1 MLSNGKID
9 LDAVDLQTSRRSQ
22 WAYQKISTK
31 PNEFTPC
38 ARKEAFSQY
47 VRSLE
52 KNDLFLHTDDLKNF
66 QSWHYE
72 EYSKKC
78 TFVYIFLDKEDGKHT
93 ALYVG
98 KTKNLRTRMTQHAS
112 KDWYKYANCLA
123 IEPYESNDIASER
136 EAELIHD
143 LTPLFNKQG
152 GLGMAFQKTKSDITV
167 QVPKMADVSTLKF
180 APIADSIAK
189 YKLKYGAITRDEQEH
204 EAIISNT
211 NYRSQAFKKR
221 HLKPIEIVSTDLEML
236 KEEARKLVLEGYNV
250 TIKEKGA

>member
-1 MLSNGKID
+1 M
-9 LDAVDLQTSRRSQ
+9 
-22 WAYQKISTK
+22 AYQKISTK

-38 ARKEAFSQY
+38 ARKEAFNQY

-78 TFVYIFLDKEDGKHT
+78 TFVYIFLDKEDNKHT

-112 KDWYKYANCLA
+112 KDWYKYVNCLA
-123 IEPYESNDIASER
+123 IEPYESNAIASER
-136 EAELIHD
+136 EAELIQV

-152 GLGMAFQKTKSDITV
+152 GLGMSFKRHEKDVDLKVPKNNDVTKTLALKMLSTTNFKTKYCS
-167 QVPKMADVSTLKF
+167 
-180 APIADSIAK
+180 
-189 YKLKYGAITRDEQEH
+189 YC
-204 EAIISNT
+204 
-211 NYRSQAFKKR
+211 
-221 HLKPIEIVSTDLEML
+221 
-236 KEEARKLVLEGYNV
+236 
-250 TIKEKGA
+250 

>member
-1 MLSNGKID
+1 MPTID
-9 LDAVDLQTSRRSQ
+9 SLELENTWRSQ
-22 WAYQKISTK
+22 CAYQKISTK

-152 GLGMAFQKTKSDITV
+152 GLGMAFQKTKDDISI

-180 APIADSIAK
+180 APIGESIAK
-189 YKLKYGAITRDEQEH
+189 YKLKYGAVTKDEQQEV
-204 EAIISNT
+204 ITSSKNF
-211 NYRSQAFKKR
+211 RSKAFHQR
-221 HLKPIEIVSTDLEML
+221 HLAQIVKQNLFSLDYLTKIYDLE
-236 KEEARKLVLEGYNV
+236 
-250 TIKEKGA
+250 GA